1 METQGLSVGSIR
13 NSHREIHAV
22 KRKYAPAL
30 FQELARKLVESCS
43 DDLVLRQRLDPDRVQ
58 VPLKKAEFYVMENEG
73 RAEPGFLVFLPDKPA
88 IYVQYH
94 RGKQGDRDGSKW
106 RANTLRMRVST
117 ALSEGGGTILVATLD
132 DVLHHLRLED
142 VWMWRGDQ
150 VIRKQGYSARREY
163 LKEFVSHHWVPD
175 ARLLGGI
182 FTSIAQPISLEAFA
196 AKKVWDNCH
205 SVEFIPEM
213 VGRRRMVWF
222 LEQQMKAAEAHAG
235 LKQARVQE
243 PAPLKAAEV
252 LRVAPRPPP
261 RPQVKPEAPL
271 DPKASRRVR
280 AVAIPSLPDIYELYG
295 EDGMPISR
303 ASVQQ
308 FALSKSLR
316 DATATADVWVTA
328 AWNSDF
334 GGYMIVGIL

>member
-43 DDLVLRQRLDPDRVQ
+43 EDLVLRQRLDPERAKA
-58 VPLKKAEFYVMENEG
+58 PLKRGEFYVMENEG
-73 RAEPGFLVFLPDKPA
+73 RAEPGFLVFLPGKPA
-88 IYVQYH
+88 IYLQLR
-94 RGKQGDRDGSKW
+94 RGKDGERGW

-117 ALSEGGGTILVATLD
+117 ALSDGGGTILIATLD

-142 VWMWRGDQ
+142 VWMWRGAPI
-150 VIRKQGYSARREY
+150 IRSQTFSKRRES

-182 FTSIAQPISLEAFA
+182 FTSISQPISLEAFA
-196 AKKVWDNCH
+196 LKKDWTMCH
-205 SVEFIPEM
+205 SVEFVPEM
-213 VGRRRMVWF
+213 IGRRRMVWF
-222 LEQQMKAAEAHAG
+222 LEAQMKAAEAHAG
-235 LKQARVQE
+235 LKQRRGTEMTAL
-243 PAPLKAAEV
+243 APVTVVGTAAPPVAVAAKAN
-252 LRVAPRPPP
+252 
-261 RPQVKPEAPL
+261 
-271 DPKASRRVR
+271 ASEGTERRAR
-280 AVAIPSLPDIYELYG
+280 AVPVDRLPDVYDLFG

-308 FALSKSLR
+308 FSLSMRLR
-316 DATATADVWVTA
+316 EATPLGDTWVNA
-328 AWNSDF
+328 RWSNEF
-334 GGYMIVGIL
+334 GGYMIVAIL

>member
-22 KRKYAPAL
+22 KRKHAPAL

-43 DDLVLRQRLDPDRVQ
+43 DDLVLRQRLDPERAQ
-58 VPLKKAEFYVMENEG
+58 VPLKKGDFYVIENEG

-88 IYVQYH
+88 IYVQFH
-94 RGKQGDRDGSKW
+94 RGKQGERGW

-117 ALSEGGGTILVATLD
+117 SLSEGGGTILIATLD
-132 DVLHHLRLED
+132 DVLHRLRLED

-150 VIRKQGYSARREY
+150 VIRKQGFSARREY

-182 FTSIAQPISLEAFA
+182 FTSVAQPISLEAFA
-196 AKKVWDNCH
+196 AKKSWDNCH

-222 LEQQMKAAEAHAG
+222 LEAQMKAADAHAG
-235 LKQARVQE
+235 LKQARVAHQ
-243 PAPLKAAEV
+243 PIPQA
-252 LRVAPRPPP
+252 APRPPP
-261 RPQVKPEAPL
+261 RPQPVPQPVPQPLQIVEPVKT
-271 DPKASRRVR
+271 DRRVR
-280 AVAIPSLPDIYELYG
+280 AVAIQGLPDIYELYG
-295 EDGMPISR
+295 EDGLPISR

-308 FALSKSLR
+308 FALSKALR
-316 DATATADVWVTA
+316 EAEGDVWVTA
-328 AWNSDF
+328 SWNSDF
-334 GGYMIVGIL
+334 GGYMITAMCV

>member
-1 METQGLSVGSIR
+1 
-13 NSHREIHAV
+13 
-22 KRKYAPAL
+22 
-30 FQELARKLVESCS
+30 
-43 DDLVLRQRLDPDRVQ
+43 
-58 VPLKKAEFYVMENEG
+58 
-73 RAEPGFLVFLPDKPA
+73 
-88 IYVQYH
+88 
-94 RGKQGDRDGSKW
+94 
-106 RANTLRMRVST
+106 MRVST
-117 ALSEGGGTILVATLD
+117 SLSDGGGTILIATLD

-150 VIRKQGYSARREY
+150 VVRKQGYSARREY

-205 SVEFIPEM
+205 SVEFIPEA

-222 LEQQMKAAEAHAG
+222 LEIQMKAAEAHAG
-235 LKQARVQE
+235 LKQDR
-243 PAPLKAAEV
+243 APQLVAASAMPQAASAMPRAASAMPQAASAMPQAAAAMP
-252 LRVAPRPPP
+252 RVAPRPPP
-261 RPQVKPEAPL
+261 RPQPL
-271 DPKASRRVR
+271 PQDPKAERRVR

-308 FALSKSLR
+308 FALSKALR
-316 DATATADVWVTA
+316 EATSTGADVWVTA

>member
-43 DDLVLRQRLDPDRVQ
+43 DDLVLRQRLDPDRAQ
-58 VPLKKAEFYVMENEG
+58 VPLKKGEFYVMENEG

-88 IYVQYH
+88 IYLQFH
-94 RGKQGDRDGSKW
+94 RGKQGREGSNW

-117 ALSEGGGTILVATLD
+117 SLSEGGGTILIATLD
-132 DVLHHLRLED
+132 DVLHRLRLED

-150 VIRKQGYSARREY
+150 VIRREGFSARREY
-163 LKEFVSHHWVPD
+163 LKQFVGHHWVPD

-182 FTSIAQPISLEAFA
+182 FTSVAQPISLEEFS

-213 VGRRRMVWF
+213 IGRRRMVWF
-222 LEQQMKAAEAHAG
+222 LEAQMKAADAHAG
-235 LKQARVQE
+235 LKQMRGPTVMPQA
-243 PAPLKAAEV
+243 
-252 LRVAPRPPP
+252 APRPPP
-261 RPQVKPEAPL
+261 RPQQPSAPSGT
-271 DPKASRRVR
+271 DRRVR
-280 AVAIPSLPDIYELYG
+280 AVAIPNLPDIYELYG
-295 EDGMPISR
+295 EDGLPISR
-303 ASVQQ
+303 ASVQE
-308 FALSKSLR
+308 FALSKTLR
-316 DATATADVWVTA
+316 EAKSDTWVIA
-328 AWNSDF
+328 SWNSEF
-334 GGYMIVGIL
+334 GGYMIVNILA

>member
-22 KRKYAPAL
+22 KRKYAPAS

-43 DDLVLRQRLDPDRVQ
+43 DDLVLRQRLDPDRAQ
-58 VPLKKAEFYVMENEG
+58 VPLKKGEFYVMENEG

-88 IYVQYH
+88 IYLQYR
-94 RGKQGDRDGSKW
+94 RGKPGEGNSNW

-117 ALSEGGGTILVATLD
+117 SLSEGGGTILVGTLD

-196 AKKVWDNCH
+196 AKKGWDNCH

-213 VGRRRMVWF
+213 IGRRRMVWF
-222 LEQQMKAAEAHAG
+222 LEAQMKAAEAHAG
-235 LKQARVQE
+235 LKQDR
-243 PAPLKAAEV
+243 APQAKAQAQPQAQPQ
-252 LRVAPRPPP
+252 VAPRPPP
-261 RPQVKPEAPL
+261 RPVQPIIIQE
-271 DPKASRRVR
+271 RRVR
-280 AVAIPSLPDIYELYG
+280 AVPVDALPDIYELYG
-295 EDGMPISR
+295 EDNMPISR

-316 DATATADVWVTA
+316 DATQNGEGVWVTA
-328 AWNSDF
+328 AWNKDF
-334 GGYMIVGIL
+334 GGYMIVAMND

>member
-43 DDLVLRQRLDPDRVQ
+43 DDLVLRQRLDPDRAQ
-58 VPLKKAEFYVMENEG
+58 VPLKKGDFYVMENEG

-88 IYVQYH
+88 IYLQLR
-94 RGKQGDRDGSKW
+94 RGKKNEGSPW

-117 ALSEGGGTILVATLD
+117 SLSEGGGTILIATLD

-163 LKEFVSHHWVPD
+163 LKEFVGHHWVPD

-182 FTSIAQPISLEAFA
+182 FTSIAQPVSLEIFSL
-196 AKKVWDNCH
+196 KKTWDNCH
-205 SVEFIPEM
+205 SVEFIPES

-222 LEQQMKAAEAHAG
+222 LEAQMKSAEAHAG
-235 LKQARVQE
+235 LKQDRVPQAL
-243 PAPLKAAEV
+243 PKAMPQA
-252 LRVAPRPPP
+252 LPKAMPQAAPRPPP
-261 RPQVKPEAPL
+261 RPAPATQ
-271 DPKASRRVR
+271 DRRVR
-280 AVAIPSLPDIYELYG
+280 AVPVDSLPDIYELYG
-295 EDGMPISR
+295 EDNMPISR

-316 DATATADVWVTA
+316 EATQDGNGVWVTA
-328 AWNSDF
+328 DWNKDF
-334 GGYMIVGIL
+334 G